1 MKFALM
7 SLFVFGLSLNL
18 QAAELNFTCKDIRQV
33 AHQVQFS
40 EASMII
46 DGKTTY
52 TETVGYLPQDLFTAY
67 AHFHTNQSA
76 PADLLV
82 WQLGDGTLEFIL
94 VNDGD
99 NGGYLS
105 NCSRL

>member
-1 MKFALM
+1 MKSILLSALLLGFA
-7 SLFVFGLSLNL
+7 LNL
-18 QAAELNFTCKDIRQV
+18 QAADLDFKCQDSNQAD
-33 AHQVQFS
+33 HSVQFS
-40 EASMII
+40 DTGMKI
-46 DGKTTY
+46 DGAAKY
-52 TETVGYLPQDLFTAY
+52 TETVGYLPQDTFTAY
-67 AHFHTNQSA
+67 AHFHSNQTQPS
-76 PADLLV
+76 DLLV